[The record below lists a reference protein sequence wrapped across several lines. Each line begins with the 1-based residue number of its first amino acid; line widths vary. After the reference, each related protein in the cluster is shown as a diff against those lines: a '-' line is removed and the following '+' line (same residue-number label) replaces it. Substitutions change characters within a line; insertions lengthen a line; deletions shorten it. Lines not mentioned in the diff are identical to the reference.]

1 MSIEEYIEQL
11 ENTYKEELE
20 TRVIGLAGDAKNDGV
35 VIVYG
40 DGDDLVLFRGAVDD
54 EIEAWRGG
62 RFYIDPETATVVKA
76 RRHGPI
82 TNNCIETFGS
92 PWYFKTVIPHKEFSI
107 PKKESD
113 KETERGIVLM
123 LSDIKAVC

>member
-20 TRVIGLAGDAKNDGV
+20 TRVIGLAADAKNDGV

-62 RFYIDPETATVVKA
+62 ADGFIST
-76 RRHGPI
+76 
-82 TNNCIETFGS
+82 
-92 PWYFKTVIPHKEFSI
+92 
-107 PKKESD
+107 PKP
-113 KETERGIVLM
+113 L
-123 LSDIKAVC
+123 LS